1 MKHIKQSPLL
11 FEWHQHD
18 CYELILTL
26 GATGKRFIADDVH
39 VFEAVDLAL
48 ILPGEPHTW
57 DNQDQQALVG
67 DVVVVLW
74 PKDLFAVNINEFE
87 ALQTWLNGLEYGCV
101 FSLESALKVKDLL
114 LEMADAPALKKL
126 TLLSEVLSFL
136 MTAQIEKE
144 MPINVSSRHR
154 ARVTTILEAS
164 NKDLTCFPRLSDLA
178 VQANLSTSTL
188 KRVFKDDLGMN
199 YSQYCEQL
207 RLKRARHLLATTA
220 LPIGVVA
227 QQCGFNSSAYFN
239 QFYKKHENMTP
250 SRFRKQFA
258 WRKRVMGVKK

>member
-39 VFEAVDLAL
+39 AFEDVDLAL
-48 ILPGEPHTW
+48 LLPGEPHTW
-57 DNQDQQALVG
+57 DNKDQQAPVG

-74 PKDLFAVNINEFE
+74 PKALFAVNINEFE
-87 ALQTWLNGLEYGCV
+87 ALQTWLEGLEYGCV
-101 FSLESALKVKDLL
+101 FSRESALKVKELL
-114 LEMADAPALKKL
+114 LEMGDANALKKL
-126 TLLSEVLSFL
+126 TLLSEVLSLL
-136 MTAQIEKE
+136 MRAQIEKE
-144 MPINVSSRHR
+144 IPFNASSRHVT
-154 ARVTTILEAS
+154 RVTTVLEVL
-164 NKDLTCFPRLSDLA
+164 NKDVTRFPSLSEAA
-178 VQANLSTSTL
+178 VLANLSISTL
-188 KRVFKDDLGMN
+188 KRVFKDSLGVS

-207 RLKRARHLLATTA
+207 RLKRARHLLATTS
-220 LPIGVVA
+220 LPISVVA

-250 SRFRKQFA
+250 SRFRMQFA